1 MERGQK
7 IVNKFIDNP
16 WMLRITALALAILM
30 FFSVRPS
37 GNTIDSTNS
46 DIKEEVLR
54 DVPVELRYDDNNF
67 VVTGVPQTVDV
78 KISGPVGIVITTK
91 TGRNI
96 KVVANIK
103 DQPSGTHVVKFEP
116 EGFSDKLAVEVEPKT
131 AKVNVEERIT
141 KDVKVEPEINEG
153 QLADTKYVKNMTTEP
168 ETVTVSGAKSAIDR
182 ITYVKA
188 TVSASK
194 DADKTFE
201 KVAGIKIFDRNMNI
215 LNVDVEPKT
224 VKVKVE
230 LSEYNKEVP
239 LVVNQK
245 GKPAKGYTVDG
256 VTPKSDKVLV
266 YGSRGN
272 LEKIQQVVVNADV
285 EGLKKT
291 TTVKGTLE
299 KPTGVADLS
308 FAAVDVRVKVSK
320 ENETSAKNKNETD
333 TAKKDEEDT
342 ATEDV
347 EKTFKN
353 INVKLQGMNITDYSA
368 EFITPSS
375 GQINVIAKGASKLIS
390 ALTTADIQ
398 AFADASK
405 IDDGIQ
411 ELPIQ
416 VKSSEG
422 IELTPSLD
430 QIKVRFT
437 KQD

>member
-1 MERGQK
+1 M
-7 IVNKFIDNP
+7 NKFIDNP
-16 WMLRITALALAILM
+16 WLLRITALALAILM

-37 GNTIDSTNS
+37 ESNTIDSTNS
-46 DIKEEVLR
+46 GVKEEILR
-54 DVPVELRYDDNNF
+54 DVPVELRYDDSNF

-78 KISGPVGIVITTK
+78 KISGPVGIVLTTK

-103 DQPSGTHVVKFEP
+103 DKPSGTHVIKYEA

-131 AKVNVEERIT
+131 VKVNVEERIT

-168 ETVTVSGAKSAIDR
+168 ETVTVSGAKSAIDL

-245 GKPAKGYTVDG
+245 GKPANGYIVDT
-256 VTPKSDKVLV
+256 VTPKTNKVLI
-266 YGSRGN
+266 YGSRSS
-272 LEKIQQVVVNADV
+272 LEKVQQIIVNADV
-285 EGLKKT
+285 AGLKKT
-291 TTVKGTLE
+291 TTVKGILE
-299 KPTGVADLS
+299 KPENVADLS
-308 FAAVDVRVKVSK
+308 FEAVDVRVKISK
-320 ENETSAKNKNETD
+320 ENETNNEAATSE
-333 TAKKDEEDT
+333 KDVEEDEQT
-342 ATEDV
+342 GDV

-353 INVKLQGMNITDYSA
+353 VNVTLQGMNITDYNA
-368 EFITPSS
+368 EFITPAS
-375 GQINVIAKGASKLIS
+375 GQIDVTAKGANDLVSKLT
-390 ALTTADIQ
+390 LADIQ

-411 ELPIQ
+411 ELPVQIKGANN
-416 VKSSEG
+416 V
-422 IELTPSLD
+422 ELTPSLN

-437 KQD
+437 KED